1 MAWKLAIL
9 EDDAFQLKDLKETL
23 SSIKEVEVVAWA
35 TGSSEF
41 INLVEENRP
50 DFIVTD
56 INLNSD
62 PSSGILV
69 AHRLK
74 LPVIFASGNNA
85 AYLKDI
91 ESLKRDH
98 DLLVDHITKPI
109 REEDLIK
116 TVHRFLQDLSLR
128 KAASSVWL
136 KIGEQREKLSISD
149 IVYIGT
155 DKKQGSASNNKVIY
169 FRNRKPEILVDFSFV
184 RMPQLG
190 FDMSAFVQIHKSFII
205 NKEHFISYDLHL
217 KSIKVKVH
225 SETASIEEIHLPV
238 SDNYRS
244 HLKV

>member
-1 MAWKLAIL
+1 MHAIIIDDEKSGREALKALLKTHCPEIKVDYLASSA
-9 EDDAFQLKDLKETL
+9 EDGRRAINSYNPDLVFL
-23 SSIKEVEVVAWA
+23 
-35 TGSSEF
+35 
-41 INLVEENRP
+41 
-50 DFIVTD
+50 
-56 INLNSD
+56 
-62 PSSGILV
+62 
-69 AHRLK
+69 
-74 LPVIFASGNNA
+74 
-85 AYLKDI
+85 DI
-91 ESLKRDH
+91 EM
-98 DLLVDHITKPI
+98 P
-109 REEDLIK
+109 RENGFK
-116 TVHRFLQDLSLR
+116 
-128 KAASSVWL
+128 
-136 KIGEQREKLSISD
+136 KLSISD

-217 KSIKVKVH
+217 KSIKVKVL